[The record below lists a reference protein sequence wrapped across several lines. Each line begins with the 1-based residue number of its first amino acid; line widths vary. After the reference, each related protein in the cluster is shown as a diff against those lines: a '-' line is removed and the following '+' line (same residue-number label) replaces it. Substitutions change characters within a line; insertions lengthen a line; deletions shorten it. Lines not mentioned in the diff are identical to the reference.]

1 ELVIKPS
8 DTSLTRD
15 QYKSF
20 IALCTGESTDR
31 IIAWR
36 SPQHK
41 DVSENDNERII
52 AERQMNGLRLRIRNL
67 TTDDQGVWECV
78 GTDVNGQAMQ
88 RSFQMIVK
96 VPAIFHAEPVQY
108 IALGE
113 AATIKCHVQASPV
126 AEISW
131 FKGPEK
137 LRIESPKY
145 EVVTNG
151 LRINRV
157 NMSDNDTFWCRAD
170 VLETGES
177 RDYPITVVVSKL
189 ISQARVTCA
198 NPCAIEK
205 KTATLTCEASGL
217 PEPKYLWFYGS
228 KEEYRLIKEK
238 AVSASEVP
246 KLVVRGNQLTINYV
260 DEADNGK
267 YSCQAFN
274 EFDRKGQR
282 AEYNLNVIVPPRLSM
297 IPPMEINYDPQHAQ
311 RVSFQCRME
320 RGSVDGLTME
330 WQYLNN
336 TPVQS
341 TNDISIDKTQLET
354 NKLIELN
361 FNPVQR
367 EHFGNYSCVAKNLA
381 DSTYS
386 IASILI
392 KFQPIYVGPN
402 INVIST
408 IPNYRTIIRCLFES
422 YPAPQIQWI
431 KLSRTVQD
439 PEGRIL
445 ASDIDNGVNDI
456 TTRQLGSTLF
466 ESVLSYTATERDFG
480 LSFECR
486 ALNPRIGRHSFT
498 LQRAKPPKKVN
509 ITEVKPSS
517 TGAEIFIQ
525 SVEMGDLPI
534 VQYILKYDLED
545 AKDSQLQT
553 LMVPAQ
559 VSSKQI
565 IKIDNLQPN
574 TDYNLI
580 VVAESQAGVGQPTGP
595 IQFRTLDKQ
604 IADFT
609 VDENANRTCSN
620 DDSCAITWNIQ
631 SNGGA
636 PIFRVEILYA
646 QAKDKQSLDYEEP
659 LSLPI
664 SIEAPITEY
673 QLTRLKADT
682 SYIVIVKL
690 YNEAGVAERKFRIKT
705 NRENNRENGQRK
717 ESIISDYHKTQPS
730 KWAIIGIIF
739 AIVLAAITIATI
751 CIVLRVCRF
760 DGIHKTTN
768 SDHQTTPMMN
778 GEHHS
783 EKTNSHS
790 STTKHRRP
798 ESTSF
803 RLFPDEDF
811 L

>member
-1 ELVIKPS
+1 MLYIILLNFVLYLIHAELVIKPS
-8 DTSLTRD
+8 ETSLTRD

-20 IALCTGESTDR
+20 IALCTGQSNDR
-31 IIAWR
+31 ISVWR

-41 DVSENDNERII
+41 DISENDNDRVI
-52 AERQMNGLRLRIRNL
+52 AERQTNGLRLRIRNL
-67 TTDDQGVWECV
+67 TIDDQGTWECI
-78 GTDVNGQAMQ
+78 GADINGQQ
-88 RSFQMIVK
+88 IRKSFQIIIK
-96 VPAIFHAEPVQY
+96 VPIIFQAESIQY
-108 IALGE
+108 VALGE
-113 AATIKCHVQASPV
+113 SATIKCSVQANPI

-131 FKGPEK
+131 FKGSEK
-137 LRIESPKY
+137 IRIETSKY
-145 EVVTNG
+145 DSVQDG
-151 LRINRV
+151 LRINHI

-177 RDYPITVVVSKL
+177 RDYPITVIVSKL
-189 ISQARVTCA
+189 IGQARITCG

-228 KEEYRLIKEK
+228 EK

-282 AEYNLNVIVPPRLSM
+282 AEYSLNVIVPPRLSLM
-297 IPPMEINYDPQHAQ
+297 PPIEINYDPQNPQ
-311 RVSFQCRME
+311 RVSFQCRIE
-320 RGSVDGLTME
+320 RGSVDGLSLE

-341 TNDISIDKTQLET
+341 TNGISIDKTQLET
-354 NKLIELN
+354 NKLIELH

-386 IASILI
+386 IASLLI

-402 INVIST
+402 INTIST
-408 IPNYRTIIRCLFES
+408 ILNYRTIMRCLFES
-422 YPAPQIQWI
+422 YPVPQIQWI
-431 KLSRTVQD
+431 KMSRTLQD

-445 ASDIDNGVNDI
+445 ATDIDNGVNDI
-456 TTRQLGSTLF
+456 TTRQLGLTLF
-466 ESVLSYTATERDFG
+466 ESVLSYTPTERDFG

-509 ITEVKPSS
+509 ITEVKSFS

-525 SVEMGDLPI
+525 SLEMGDLPI
-534 VQYILKYDLED
+534 VQYILKYDLQST
-545 AKDSQLQT
+545 KHSQLQT
-553 LMVPAQ
+553 LIVPAQ
-559 VSSKQI
+559 VSAKQI
-565 IKIDNLQPN
+565 IKIENLQPS
-574 TDYNLI
+574 TDYHLTLI
-580 VVAESQAGVGQPTGP
+580 AESQAGIGQPTGP
-595 IQFRTLDKQ
+595 INFRTLDKQ
-604 IADFT
+604 IPDFT
-609 VDENANRTCSN
+609 IDQNSNRTCPN
-620 DDSCAITWNIQ
+620 DDRCVITWNVQ
-631 SNGGA
+631 SDGGA

-646 QAKDKQSLDYEEP
+646 QAKDEKSLDYEDP

-664 SIEAPITEY
+664 SMESPITEY
-673 QLTRLKADT
+673 ELTRLKADT
-682 SYIVIVKL
+682 NYIVIVKL
-690 YNEAGVAERKFRIKT
+690 HNEAGIAERRFRIKT
-705 NRENNRENGQRK
+705 NKENTEYNETQKKPLITDYRK
-717 ESIISDYHKTQPS
+717 PQPS
-730 KWAIIGIIF
+730 KWAIIGIIL
-739 AIVLAAITIATI
+739 AIIVAAVTIVTI
-751 CIVLRVCRF
+751 CILLRICRF

-778 GEHHS
+778 GEPHS
-783 EKTNSHS
+783 DKTNSLSS
-790 STTKHRRP
+790 STK
-798 ESTSF
+798 
-803 RLFPDEDF
+803 LGDAV
-811 L
+811 